1 MAMVSKNCMKCDRLQ
16 GVVALVVVVVGS
28 QLLATVSFHGTVGE
42 VFMPDM
48 YASLGK
54 EKNSETTF

>member
-1 MAMVSKNCMKCDRLQ
+1 MV
-16 GVVALVVVVVGS
+16 VVVVVVVIVVVVEVVVVVVVVVVGS
-28 QLLATVSFHGTVGE
+28 QLLATVSFHGTVCE

-54 EKNSETTF
+54 ERNSETTF